1 MSVQKQNKNP
11 NKFSPFWQPNAGV
24 SNCQEAVPP
33 WPRWRYPTWGRAPA
47 SPPIHGASPHA
58 AGWGQAGQGK
68 MDHMSMFAWTAQHS
82 LHIFKHAAYGT
93 WQKEQIEGGG
103 GGRQSLIRQRKRK
116 WGQKG
121 QTDREM
127 NRGRDGAGN
136 SCSLHSKLW
145 WTNLKHK
152 HTHTLWGTHRHQVT
166 YLHICVEV
174 HTRWQQGV
182 QRVAKQSHQFL
193 LVPLL
198 PFLAP
203 KDKNIYKAICQPQ
216 DSWVPHKKV
225 Y

>member
-1 MSVQKQNKNP
+1 MLACPIVRKQYRP
-11 NKFSPFWQPNAGV
+11 GHGEGIRHGVEHQPVLPFTGPLLTQQAGV
-24 SNCQEAVPP
+24 KLVRGKWITCQCSLE
-33 WPRWRYPTWGRAPA
+33 
-47 SPPIHGASPHA
+47 
-58 AGWGQAGQGK
+58 
-68 MDHMSMFAWTAQHS
+68 QHS
-82 LHIFKHAAYGT
+82 IRSIFLNMLPMALGRKN
-93 WQKEQIEGGG
+93 KLKGG

-203 KDKNIYKAICQPQ
+203 KDKKIYKAICQPQ